1 MVAKLSTTINK
12 IQNLP
17 NSSNSKIIN
26 EFLIYMKN
34 NGSSERHQNNNLNV
48 IIEFSNFF
56 DSNTTFYD
64 INRKE
69 QILSFLDTKIKDSE
83 KDPSADLLGSNAL

>member
-12 IQNLP
+12 IQSLP
-17 NSSNSKIIN
+17 NSSNRKIIN
-26 EFLIYMKN
+26 EFLIYMKG

-56 DSNTTFYD
+56 DSDTTFYD

-83 KDPSADLLGSNAL
+83 KDPEK